1 MKQMNTLKHLLF
13 INLIALLLL
22 ACGNESNNNATSA
35 DGSPTLTGKLTN
47 LPFGTSIYLDYLTP
61 TNLIPKDTASV
72 DKEGNFAFTYP
83 IKEMGY
89 YRVRINNQNF
99 VNLILKEGETPILT
113 ADGSNLMVTYQIEGS
128 EDSEKLRK
136 FNLAYQVNA
145 QKQDSLGRLYQQNPS
160 DQQQFIELQIASQN
174 ALAKM
179 NNYFKSII
187 DEDPGS
193 LVSLAAVQM
202 MDAETNFELYKKVDE
217 AIQAKLP
224 NSIYTQEFHA
234 KVKKMSVLAPGS
246 EAPDITLNDVNGN
259 PISLSSLRGKVVL
272 VDFWASW
279 CKPCRIENP
288 NVVEAYKKFNQKG
301 FEVFSVSLD
310 GMQQQP
316 NPKQDW
322 INAIEKDNLIWKN
335 HVSDL
340 KGWNSTVVPLY
351 NISGIPFAVLLDR
364 DGKIIAKNLRGEEL
378 HNKLAELF

>member
-1 MKQMNTLKHLLF
+1 MNTLKHLLF
-13 INLIALLLL
+13 INLIALLFL
-22 ACGNESNNNATSA
+22 ACGNESNNNVTSA

-72 DKEGNFAFTYP
+72 DKDGNFAFTYP

-259 PISLSSLRGKVVL
+259 PISLSSLRGKIVL

>member
-1 MKQMNTLKHLLF
+1 MNTLKHLLF
-13 INLIALLLL
+13 INLIALLFL
-22 ACGNESNNNATSA
+22 ACGNESNNNSTSA

-72 DKEGNFAFTYP
+72 DKDGNFAFTYP

-259 PISLSSLRGKVVL
+259 PISLSSLRGKIVL

>member
-13 INLIALLLL
+13 INLIALLFL

-35 DGSPTLTGKLTN
+35 DVSPTLTGKLTS

-61 TNLIPKDTASV
+61 TNLIPKDTATV
-72 DKEGNFAFTYP
+72 DKDGNFAFTYP

-99 VNLILKEGETPILT
+99 VNLILKEGETPVLT
-113 ADGSNLMVTYQIEGS
+113 ADGSNLMGTYNIEGS

-136 FNLAYQVNA
+136 FNLAYQINA

-202 MDAETNFELYKKVDE
+202 MDAETNFELYKKVDD

-288 NVVEAYKKFNQKG
+288 NVVEAYKKFNKKG

>member
-1 MKQMNTLKHLLF
+1 MKTLKNIFL
-13 INLIALLLL
+13 INLLIFTFF
-22 ACGNESNNNATSA
+22 ACG
-35 DGSPTLTGKLTN
+35 DGTQPTTDANKTPTITGN
-47 LPFGTSIYLDYLTP
+47 LINTPFGTSVYLDYLTP
-61 TNLIPKDTASV
+61 TNLVPKDTATV
-72 DKEGNFAFTYP
+72 DKDGNFAFTNS
-83 IKEMGY
+83 IEEVGY

-99 VNLILKEGETPILT
+99 VNLILNKGETPVLK
-113 ADGSNLMVTYQIEGS
+113 ADGANLMGTYQIEGS
-128 EDSEKLRK
+128 EDSEKLRQ
-136 FNLAYQVNA
+136 FNLAYQENA
-145 QKQDSLGRLYQQNPS
+145 QTQDSLGRLYQQNPS
-160 DQQQFIELQIASQN
+160 DQQLFIEMQIASHT
-174 ALAKM
+174 AIAKM

-187 DEDPGS
+187 NENPGS

-202 MDAETNFELYKKVDE
+202 MDAEENFELYKKVNDALQKE
-217 AIQAKLP
+217 MP
-224 NSIYTQEFHA
+224 NSIYTENFNE
-234 KVKKMSVLAPGS
+234 KVRKMSVLAPGS

-259 PISLSSLRGKVVL
+259 PISLSSLKGKVVL

-288 NVVEAYKKFNQKG
+288 NVVEAYKKFNKQG

-316 NPKQDW
+316 NAKQDW

-340 KGWNSTVVPLY
+340 QGWSSSVVPLY

-378 HNKLAELF
+378 HNKLNEIFANS

>member
-1 MKQMNTLKHLLF
+1 MKTLK
-13 INLIALLLL
+13 NLLLINTIAIL
-22 ACGNESNNNATSA
+22 FFACGNENDSEVSSA
-35 DGSPTLTGKLTN
+35 SESPTLTGKLTN
-47 LPFGTSIYLDYLTP
+47 LPFGTSVYLDYLTP
-61 TNLIPKDTASV
+61 TNLVAKDTASI
-72 DKEGNFAFTYP
+72 DKDGNFAFTHP
-83 IKEMGY
+83 FEEMGY
-89 YRVRINNQNF
+89 YRVRINNKNF
-99 VNLILKEGETPILT
+99 VNLILKKGENPVLT
-113 ADGSNLMVTYQIEGS
+113 ADGTNLMGTYNIEGS

-145 QKQDSLGRLYQQNPS
+145 QIQDSLGRLYQQNPS
-160 DQQQFIELQIASQN
+160 DQQQFVELQIASQN

-202 MDAETNFELYKKVDE
+202 MDAETNFELYKKVDD
-217 AIQAKLP
+217 AIQNKLP
-224 NSIYTQEFHA
+224 NSIYAQEFHA
-234 KVKKMSVLAPGS
+234 KVKKMSVLANGS
-246 EAPDITLNDVNGN
+246 EAPDITLNDANGN

-288 NVVEAYKKFNQKG
+288 NVVEAYKKFNKKG

-322 INAIEKDNLIWKN
+322 LNAIEKDNLIWKN

-340 KGWNSTVVPLY
+340 KGWNSSVVPLY

-364 DGKIIAKNLRGEEL
+364 EGRIIAKNLRGEEL